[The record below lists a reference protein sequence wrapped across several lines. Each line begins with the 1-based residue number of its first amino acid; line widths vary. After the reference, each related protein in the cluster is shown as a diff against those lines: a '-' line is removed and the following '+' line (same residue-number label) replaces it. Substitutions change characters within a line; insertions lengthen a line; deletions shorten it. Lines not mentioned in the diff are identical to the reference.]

1 MPCLVSTVAP
11 AAFVVCASKHF
22 RVGEAELPESERLEY
37 DAEQTVPD
45 RARTMQ
51 QPSERMLRHGVD
63 LGFRLRTATP
73 ARSGHLTR
81 HARST
86 ALKDPMKTYLACLGT
101 RPEIIKMAPL
111 HRELK
116 QRGDRLMVL
125 HTGQHGAVAD
135 MLYRFFDMGP
145 DIRLAPQRRT
155 ARLGDLTAL
164 LLEGVDRV
172 VSDTQPD
179 VVLVQGDTTSALVG
193 ALSGYYHD
201 KPVAHI
207 EAGLRTGTRE
217 PFPEEKNRE
226 LIARLTHWHFAP
238 TPRTR
243 ENLLGEGIPDA
254 RISVV
259 GNTVIDAARW
269 TQERMACATPST
281 LRALPLRIATFLGD
295 YAGHRLL
302 LVTAHRRENWGEPI
316 RNIATAIG
324 QLLAEHADLVVAWPL
339 HPNPA
344 VCQVVEPVVAAL
356 PDALRS
362 RVCLTQP
369 MDYPALIT
377 LLQRCHFTLTDSGGI
392 QEEASA
398 LARPVLIARDSTERQ
413 ELVQAGGAV
422 LVGTD
427 IERMVT
433 QASRLL
439 RDNAA
444 YRNMQLD
451 NSPFGDG
458 HAARHIA
465 DKLAAHD

>member
-1 MPCLVSTVAP
+1 
-11 AAFVVCASKHF
+11 
-22 RVGEAELPESERLEY
+22 
-37 DAEQTVPD
+37 
-45 RARTMQ
+45 
-51 QPSERMLRHGVD
+51 
-63 LGFRLRTATP
+63 
-73 ARSGHLTR
+73 
-81 HARST
+81 
-86 ALKDPMKTYLACLGT
+86 MKTYLACLGT

-111 HRELK
+111 HRELME
-116 QRGDRLMVL
+116 RGDRLVVL
-125 HTGQHGAVAD
+125 HTGQHEAVAEV
-135 MLYRFFDMGP
+135 LYRFFNMGP

-155 ARLGDLTAL
+155 ERLGDLTAL

-172 VSDTQPD
+172 IADTQPD
-179 VVLVQGDTTSALVG
+179 VILVQGDTTSALVG
-193 ALSGYYHD
+193 ALSGYNHD
-201 KPVAHI
+201 IPVAHI
-207 EAGLRTGTRE
+207 EAGLRTGSRE

-226 LIARLTHWHFAP
+226 LIARLAHWHFAP
-238 TPRTR
+238 TAGTR
-243 ENLLGEGIPDA
+243 DNLLREGVADA

-269 TQERMACATPST
+269 TQERLDAASPST
-281 LRALPLRIATFLGD
+281 PQALPQTIANFLRHCPA
-295 YAGHRLL
+295 HKLL

-324 QLLAEHADLVVAWPL
+324 QLLATHPDLVVVWPL

-344 VCQVVEPVVAAL
+344 VRQVVEPVIMAL

-362 RVCLTQP
+362 RVCLTEP
-369 MDYPALIT
+369 VDYPALIT

-439 RDNAA
+439 NDDAA
-444 YRNMQLD
+444 YHHMQLD
-451 NSPFGDG
+451 HSPFGDG

-465 DKLAAHD
+465 DKLATYH